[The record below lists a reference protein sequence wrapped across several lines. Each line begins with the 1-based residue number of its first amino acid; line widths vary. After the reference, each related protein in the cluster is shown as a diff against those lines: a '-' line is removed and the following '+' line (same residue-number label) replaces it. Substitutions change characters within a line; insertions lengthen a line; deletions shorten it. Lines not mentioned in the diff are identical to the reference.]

1 MLKRVFPI
9 FKWLPEYHKDLLLGD
24 LKAGTI
30 TAVMLIPQG
39 LAYAIIAGLPPV
51 YGLYAALL
59 PQIIYALMGTSRQV
73 AIGPVALDSL
83 IVATAIGSLSISG
96 IESIIAAVLLL
107 TLLVGGLQILM
118 GIMRMGVLVNYLS
131 KPVISGFTSAA
142 AVIIGMSQVKY
153 FLGIE
158 TSSSNQLQ
166 HILASLYQ
174 NIPETVL

>member
-96 IESIIAAVLLL
+96 IESIIAIWCFSN
-107 TLLVGGLQILM
+107 TIL
-118 GIMRMGVLVNYLS
+118 
-131 KPVISGFTSAA
+131 
-142 AVIIGMSQVKY
+142 
-153 FLGIE
+153 
-158 TSSSNQLQ
+158 
-166 HILASLYQ
+166 
-174 NIPETVL
+174 